1 MSSLSLEN
9 INTKLEAYKL
19 VHDPTRLLCLLY
31 SKYGDI
37 EEDYYLSYSNQII
50 YNVSSHFNCIYKE
63 NQYIENKDEFLK
75 RLYSVHECLDR
86 IPKLSDYYKNYLK
99 FFCRPSFK
107 NYKLGKLLHD
117 FEDKKAEI
125 FYKNNYADSI
135 NEIDDKEKE
144 KENSEKKSSS
154 SLSSLDNI
162 TNNKI
167 IFDKRTKKIID
178 NNLNNDLCTITL
190 TLESSRTNAPRD
202 NMSTIDN
209 NNLYNDNGCL
219 ISKRS
224 NGNSSFEKYIYSLVH
239 YQFNKKLKNRNK
251 KFENNKKSFSRRKK
265 KFLNSP
271 STHPPYIARIY
282 KKSNLNSI
290 SNSNN
295 YINKDYFQKN
305 KSIKNSLYTLARK
318 NFKNNCFI
326 SYKNETRFLSPKSTK
341 HYMNYKNGLSSKLEE
356 FNKNRHNNYKN
367 YIQESAKKNKTYNN
381 NNKNT
386 NNRASKNKNIK
397 NINYNNT
404 KKK

>member
-75 RLYSVHECLDR
+75 RLYSVYECLDR
-86 IPKLSDYYKNYLK
+86 IPKLSDYYKNYLR

-135 NEIDDKEKE
+135 NEIDEKEKE

-190 TLESSRTNAPRD
+190 TLESSRTNAARD
-202 NMSTIDN
+202 NMNTIDN
-209 NNLYNDNGCL
+209 NNIYNDNGCL

-239 YQFNKKLKNRNK
+239 YQWNKKLKNRNK
-251 KFENNKKSFSRRKK
+251 KVENNKKSFSRRKK

-282 KKSNLNSI
+282 KKSNMNSI
-290 SNSNN
+290 SNN
-295 YINKDYFQKN
+295 YINKDFFQK
-305 KSIKNSLYTLARK
+305 SRGVKNSLYILARK
-318 NFKNNCFI
+318 NYKNNCFI
-326 SYKNETRFLSPKSTK
+326 SYKNETRFLSPKATK
-341 HYMNYKNGLSSKLEE
+341 HYMNYNNGLSSKLEE
-356 FNKNRHNNYKN
+356 FNKNRQNNYKK
-367 YIQESAKKNKTYNN
+367 YIQESEKKNKTYNN
-381 NNKNT
+381 NNT
-386 NNRASKNKNIK
+386 NNRASKNKKNK
-397 NINYNNT
+397 NIN
-404 KKK
+404 